1 MPPTPPPAPRAPAA
15 LSRRS
20 LLTAGTGAL
29 ALGAAGCGASAGTAG
44 REEIRFF
51 QNKPEVIA
59 YFGDLVARFNASQPE
74 VLAVHDSS
82 QTALVPQFVRGAPPD
97 LAAWNYTL
105 EVGNYVS
112 TGVLTDLSDLPEAER
127 VDPKYQVLVDQF
139 ATNEGETNVLPYSVA
154 SAGVIYNA
162 RLFEENGVAVP
173 QTWSDLVAACETFR
187 AAGVTPVYSTLQEV
201 WTIQQGLFDYCTGS
215 ALDVAAFFADLRALG
230 ADAGPEEEVSFS
242 NVFAEPVEK
251 MLQLASYSNPDAA
264 SRAYADGNLAFGRGE
279 AAMYLQGPWA
289 LGEIAKVDPD
299 LPVGTFPL
307 PMTEQPGEA
316 AARVNLD
323 LALWIPDASP
333 HQDAARTFLQWL
345 MRDEVIARYNADNLA
360 TSPLLGA
367 APLQDPRLVGLQPA
381 LDAGRIYQGANTYV
395 PLTIPVGNYLQEA
408 IRSGDG
414 ARLLRRIDED
424 WARLATRSAA

>member
-1 MPPTPPPAPRAPAA
+1 MPPTPRTPAA

-29 ALGAAGCGASAGTAG
+29 ALGAAGCGSGAGTTG

-51 QNKPEVIA
+51 QNKPEVIG
-59 YFGDLVARFNASQPE
+59 YFGDLVAEFNASQGA
-74 VLAVHDSS
+74 VRAVHDSS
-82 QTALVPQFVRGAPPD
+82 QTALVPQFVRNEPPD

-112 TGVLTDLSDLPEAER
+112 TGVLTDLSDLPEARR

-154 SAGVIYNA
+154 SAGVIYNV
-162 RLFEENGVAVP
+162 RLFEENGVSVP
-173 QTWSDLVAACETFR
+173 RTWSELITACETFR
-187 AAGVTPVYSTLQEV
+187 AAGVTPLYSTFQEV

-215 ALDVAAFFADLRALG
+215 ALDVAGFFADLRALG
-230 ADAGPEEEVSFS
+230 PDAGPEEAVSFS
-242 NVFAEPVEK
+242 SVFADPVEK
-251 MLQLASYSNPDAA
+251 MLQFASYSNPDAA

-289 LGEIAKVDPD
+289 LGEIEKVDPT

-333 HQDAARTFLQWL
+333 HQAAARRFLQWL
-345 MRDEVIARYNADNLA
+345 MSPEVIARYNADNLA
-360 TSPLLGA
+360 TSPVLDA

-381 LDAGRIYQGANTYV
+381 LDDGRIYQGANTYI

-408 IRSGDG
+408 VRSGDG